1 MIVFIMST
9 TEITLA
15 IILTSCLIA
24 LFRLRSKCSSLGRQN
39 KCLGIDLDASQEGG
53 EIQKS
58 KGDEARAALTRTLE
72 EVETLEGI
80 QKMKEADLAKAEDRI
95 EKLSSELAS
104 QQKLSQELTARS
116 DNQSKRLVLI
126 QEFIVDQAT
135 QTV

>member
-116 DNQSKRLVLI
+116 DNQAKRLVLI

>member
-39 KCLGIDLDASQEGG
+39 KCLGIDLDASQEGE